1 VLGGIGVFLAIVF
14 FVTAHEAGHFFAA
27 KATGMKVTEFFF
39 GFGPRLWSVRRGE
52 TEYGV
57 KALPLGGYVKIVGM
71 SALDEVDPA
80 DHGRTYREQAFWK
93 KSLVVLSG
101 VTANF
106 VLAYL
111 MIFGLALAE
120 GRVVTD
126 AAGDPVLSTR
136 VAAVVET
143 YEGVPTAAV
152 EAGLRRGDQIVAV
165 DGTPTPDWQALLAA
179 LEPAPG
185 EQVALTVVRDGEQIE
200 LGATLGS
207 KDGKGFLGFAPDF
220 EREALGV
227 LGAGAIA
234 GEQIGRGV
242 VFTFESFGRFFRLDT
257 IRQLFGGLAG
267 EEVPED
273 VRPVSVVGL
282 VQIGSQVEEFGLA
295 NLVFLLAVV
304 NVILGTLNVLPLY
317 PLDGGHF
324 AVALVEKLT
333 GRTVDIRKLAPVA
346 AVVVGLISLL
356 GLVAIVLDII
366 SPIDV

>member
-1 VLGGIGVFLAIVF
+1 MLGGIGAFLAIVF

-93 KSLVVLSG
+93 KSVVVLAG

-106 VLAYL
+106 LLAYL

-120 GRVVTD
+120 GRLLLD
-126 AAGDPVLSTR
+126 ADGDPIPSTT
-136 VAAVVET
+136 VAAVVEE
-143 YEGVPTAAV
+143 YKEAPTAAA
-152 EAGLRRGDQIVAV
+152 EAGLRPGDVIQAV
-165 DGTPTPDWQALLAA
+165 DGMETPAWESLIAA
-179 LEPAPG
+179 LEPSAG
-185 EQVALTVVRDGEQIE
+185 ERVTLAVLRDGDTIE
-200 LGATLGS
+200 LSATLGTR
-207 KDGKGFLGFAPDF
+207 DGKGFLGFAPASL
-220 EREALGV
+220 RESLNVIEAAAV
-227 LGAGAIA
+227 A
-234 GEQIGRGV
+234 GEQVGRGV
-242 VFTFESFGRFFRLDT
+242 AFTFESFGRFFSFDT

-267 EEVPED
+267 GEVPDE

-282 VQIGSQVEEFGLA
+282 VQIGSQVDTFGLA

-324 AVALVEKLT
+324 AVALVERVT
-333 GRTVDIRKLAPVA
+333 GRTVDIRWLVPVA

-356 GLVAIVLDII
+356 GLAAILLDII
-366 SPIDV
+366 NPIDV